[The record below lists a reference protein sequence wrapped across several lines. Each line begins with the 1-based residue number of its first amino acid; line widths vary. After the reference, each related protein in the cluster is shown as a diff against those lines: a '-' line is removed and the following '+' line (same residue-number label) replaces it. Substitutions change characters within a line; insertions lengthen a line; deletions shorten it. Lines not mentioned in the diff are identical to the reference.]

1 MKSIDVNE
9 LNIDELIEKG
19 IAFHGHL
26 GPFLVVGI
34 KMGIIA
40 LKELNSSGYSDMSVL
55 VETGTTPPIS
65 CLTDGIQVSTGCT
78 LGKGNIKVIANKK
91 PKAVFTREGKS
102 LAIELKS
109 EILKKIQ
116 ESGAVEE
123 SAGRIAKMTDEELFN
138 FNAKVI
144 FKSEQE

>member
-1 MKSIDVNE
+1 MKKIDVKG
-9 LNIDELIEKG
+9 LSVDVLIERG
-19 IAFHGHL
+19 SEFHGHL

-40 LKELNSSGYSDMSVL
+40 LKKLNSSGYSDMSAV

-65 CLTDGIQVSTGCT
+65 CLIDGIQISTGCT
-78 LGKGNIKVIANKK
+78 LGKGNIKVNANKK
-91 PKAVFTREGKS
+91 PKAVFTNGEKS
-102 LAIELKS
+102 LDIELKP
-109 EILKKIQ
+109 EILKRIV

-138 FNAKVI
+138 VI
-144 FKSEQE
+144 ITEGG